1 VEDLKFGKLKINSYI
16 NIMEKV
22 KKYKKQI
29 VTFITIFLLATY
41 GIFPALTAANTLLN
55 LVGGIG
61 GLVLLLWA
69 GLELKDYIT
78 SNENQPFELT
88 KEQSEKIISNI
99 EDKGLYVKPKRK
111 YTKKT
116 K

>member
-1 VEDLKFGKLKINSYI
+1 
-16 NIMEKV
+16 MEKV

-29 VTFITIFLLATY
+29 ITFITIVLLATY

-61 GLVLLLWA
+61 ALILLLWA
-69 GLELKDYIT
+69 GLELKEYVT
-78 SNENQPFELT
+78 SDEGGLVDKNELEEAA
-88 KEQSEKIISNI
+88 KM
-99 EDKGLYVKPKRK
+99 VAKPKAKRK
-111 YTKKT
+111 PKVTKSEYPLPPHHATTKVSKTKKT